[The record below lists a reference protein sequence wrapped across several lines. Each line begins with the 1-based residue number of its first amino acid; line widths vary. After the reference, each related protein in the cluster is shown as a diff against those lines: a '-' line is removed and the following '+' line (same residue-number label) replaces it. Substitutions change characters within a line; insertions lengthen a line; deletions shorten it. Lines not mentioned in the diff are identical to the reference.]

1 MAAQSESPELSK
13 ELFIAMAE
21 QVGFD
26 PADPHLDALYPEV
39 LARFTMIR
47 NIQQVDVS
55 GVDPAVHYGLG
66 PTGEV

>member
-1 MAAQSESPELSK
+1 MATQPEGPELSK
-13 ELFIAMAE
+13 ELFAAMAE

-26 PADPHLDALYPEV
+26 PADPHLDDLYPEV

-66 PTGEV
+66 PTGEA